1 MTITANL
8 VIYSSHLRLIVE
20 LEDEGL
26 GNGLSTSRDPCS
38 SAARSGA
45 CTCTRFHWQIDLDV
59 SYKIGLS
66 TATIR
71 RGRGVIKVTT
81 LADAIKVFP
90 ATACSV

>member
-38 SAARSGA
+38 NAARSGA

-59 SYKIGLS
+59 FYKIGLP

-71 RGRGVIKVTT
+71 CGRGVTKVTT
-81 LADAIKVFP
+81 RADAIKLFP